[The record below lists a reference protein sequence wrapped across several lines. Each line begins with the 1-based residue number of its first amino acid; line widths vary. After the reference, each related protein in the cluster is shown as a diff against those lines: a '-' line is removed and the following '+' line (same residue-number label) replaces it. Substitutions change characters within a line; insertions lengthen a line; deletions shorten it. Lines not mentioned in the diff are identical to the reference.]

1 MALLKQIST
10 GSKNGNCYIYDS
22 LMFDVGVSYNQIK
35 DELDKIKIIFV
46 SHLHT
51 DHIKKDTVIKIKE
64 NYPKIMFV
72 GGNNTKDLYEELE
85 VRHTIMELGKVYDF
99 KVMKLAT
106 VALYH
111 DIENYGLRVFHNEI
125 KGIYI
130 TDTNTVEGI
139 HFKDYDFV
147 IIEAN
152 YDEDKHLEL
161 AETSSFGN
169 RYLNAMNSHLSFKQ
183 AYTAIDEN
191 AKDGTEIL
199 LIHLSSEY
207 DPFMYELHYI
217 YKEKE

>member
-152 YDEDKHLEL
+152 YDEDRHLKL

-183 AYTAIDEN
+183 AHTAIDEN

-199 LIHLSSEY
+199 LIHLSSAY